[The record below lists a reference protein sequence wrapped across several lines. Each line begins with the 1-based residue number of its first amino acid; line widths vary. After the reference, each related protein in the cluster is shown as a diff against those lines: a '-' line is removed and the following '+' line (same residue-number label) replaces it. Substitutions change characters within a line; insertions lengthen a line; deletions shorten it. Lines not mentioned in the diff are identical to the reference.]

1 MSWLLVGLD
10 WAGSGLDWAGLNCLW
25 SGLVLFSWIGLV
37 LGFIWLD
44 CVGSGLELV
53 ARLFELIPIAT
64 IGTLWDALWLELYA
78 SLSLIVLNLPRSRSV
93 SYRTASASVTNV
105 KRY

>member
-1 MSWLLVGLD
+1 MNWLVVGLD
-10 WAGSGLDWAGLNCLW
+10 WAGSGLDWAG
-25 SGLVLFSWIGLV
+25 S
-37 LGFIWLD
+37 IWLG
-44 CVGSGLELV
+44 CAGSGLELV

-78 SLSLIVLNLPRSRSV
+78 SLSLIVLHLPRSRSV
-93 SYRTASASVTNV
+93 SYRNASASVTNV